1 LNSYRI
7 TEGKDGSFKGWSRSS
22 LLAKN
27 IPLYFMK
34 ALPIDERFIL
44 LIGGSKKPG
53 LFDVVDKIPEF
64 SLYLLAIDKDD
75 R

>member
-1 LNSYRI
+1 
-7 TEGKDGSFKGWSRSS
+7 
-22 LLAKN
+22 
-27 IPLYFMK
+27 MK